1 MAQPG
6 GHRSVPISAARWSA
20 TVPSTGSPSVP
31 GKADSPSLAGGEK
44 ERVDE
49 PVDVE
54 RFASRYPWRS
64 TLADRLA
71 EVGDHPL
78 VPSIGERHRVSAAA
92 RVRNLTGFLMATVEI
107 PDLERCADELR
118 GTGSAGKHQT

>member
-1 MAQPG
+1 MAQPV

-31 GKADSPSLAGGEK
+31 GKADSPPLAGGEK

-54 RFASRYPWRS
+54 RVASRYPRRS
-64 TLADRLA
+64 TLTDRLA

-78 VPSIGERHRVSAAA
+78 VPRIRERHRVSAAA
-92 RVRNLTGFLMATVEI
+92 RVRGLAGLLVATIEI
-107 PDLERCADELR
+107 PHLERGAGELR
-118 GTGSAGKHQT
+118 GTGRAG